1 VAIVKM
7 KYKIF
12 LFGTILVP
20 VLLVSIFAAKLI
32 TIERTLVK
40 KSGVISQF
48 KKLTGGARSDR
59 SDSFELE
66 NYTAT
71 FSRQYGG
78 FSRVVVPDKSHDIFE
93 PPPADAIDD
102 IYYLH
107 PVLKASEQRKVTFY
121 IPAIYVDRLQNK
133 GATVPFINLKFNYEQ
148 TFVTS
153 YYLDIYWYMYRQIG
167 GGIYTVISLLLITF
181 CAMGAA
187 GGYQHNKLFVSYL
200 VFIAVVHILIFMF

>member
-1 VAIVKM
+1 M

-20 VLLVSIFAAKLI
+20 IVFFSVFTVKLT

-40 KSGVISQF
+40 KSGIVSQF

-59 SDSFELE
+59 SDSFKLE
-66 NYTAT
+66 NYAAT

-78 FSRVVVPDKSHDIFE
+78 FSRVIVPDKSLDIFE
-93 PPPADAIDD
+93 PPPANAIDD

-121 IPAIYVDRLQNK
+121 IPTIYVDSLQNK
-133 GATVPFINLKFNYEQ
+133 DATVPYINLKFNSEQ
-148 TFVTS
+148 TAVTG
-153 YYLDIYWYMYRQIG
+153 YHLDIYWYMYKIIG